1 MLRYVEVDGMIKR
14 CLAIMKMRE
23 TSHDMNIHEYVIES
37 DGMHV
42 KDRLRGVDGLMITSS
57 KVRQDY
63 SK

>member
-1 MLRYVEVDGMIKR
+1 
-14 CLAIMKMRE
+14 
-23 TSHDMNIHEYVIES
+23 
-37 DGMHV
+37 MHV

>member
-1 MLRYVEVDGMIKR
+1 MIKR

-23 TSHDMNIHEYVIES
+23 TSHDMNIHEYVIEN
-37 DGMHV
+37 DGIHV